1 MRKWTPLLCL
11 SACLLAQEGLGT
23 LLGRARTAR
32 DQGRMAEAI
41 QAYDAVLA
49 QAPEHETALLER
61 AQTLSWMGR
70 FPEAAAGY
78 LRFKQLHPRRALDAD
93 LRLAQVRAWANE
105 LPAALEV
112 LAPWVREGQAQAV
125 LDDAT
130 YRAWQGHLGDSLA
143 RLEAWLAIH
152 PEDRA
157 ALMAKARF
165 RSWTGRLKEA
175 RKDYETVLAKFPGDG
190 EARLGLARLALWLG
204 DPVEARTQLGKA
216 DPETRRGADGQ
227 LLEAQCAA
235 AEGRGR
241 AATEILK
248 HLARGGSAQRDA
260 QDALM
265 ENVSGNGPW
274 VELRQSRTDTN
285 EGLRTELPV
294 LRARV
299 PFLEGSAQLEL
310 GRNRLLFQDQERRST
325 LVGASLR
332 QNLGSRWRVSAGLQ
346 WHSDFGGEA
355 STAWNAGAGLRVMP
369 GLQLQVDT
377 ARSLLDFTPAA
388 TDHRGSIR
396 TVDLGL
402 AWVFGDGLDAV
413 NLGAGRGDLSVG
425 SRRTSFFASYERRFP
440 LSWIEFRGGLVG
452 RGFGYS
458 ETLPLGFFNP
468 ERFRY
473 LGLTTAAT
481 LKQARHYQLTLNLQA
496 GTQRVNDDPSQFGWA
511 YGVSGEWRLLDNRL
525 GLFGAWNAS
534 KAGLPVMQ
542 TTDPEAYREHT
553 LVFGLRWLG
562 KAY

>member
-1 MRKWTPLLCL
+1 MHRCLPLLCL
-11 SACLLAQEGLGT
+11 SACLLAQEGLGA
-23 LLGRARTAR
+23 LLGRARAAR
-32 DQGRMAEAI
+32 GQGHMPEAI
-41 QAYDAVLA
+41 AAYDAVLV

-78 LRFKQLHPRRALDAD
+78 LRFKQLHPKRALDAD
-93 LRLAQVRAWANE
+93 LRIAQVRAWADE
-105 LPAALEV
+105 LPAALET

-130 YRAWQGHLGDSLA
+130 YRAWQGRLGESLS
-143 RLEAWLAIH
+143 RLEVWLAAH
-152 PEDRA
+152 PNDRA
-157 ALMAKARF
+157 ALLAKARF

-204 DPVEARTQLGKA
+204 DPGEAKTQLGNA
-216 DPETRRGADGQ
+216 DPETRRSSDGQ
-227 LLEAQCAA
+227 MLEAQCEA
-235 AEGRGR
+235 AEGRGP
-241 AATEILK
+241 AATAILK
-248 HLARGGSAQRDA
+248 RLAKGGPAQREA
-260 QDALM
+260 QDALL

-274 VELRQSRTDTN
+274 VELRQNRTDTN

-299 PFLEGSAQLEL
+299 PFLEGFAQLEV
-310 GRNRLLFQDQERRST
+310 GRSRLLFQNLSRPST

-332 QNLGSRWRVSAGLQ
+332 QSLGSRWRVSAGLQ
-346 WHSDFGGEA
+346 QRTGFGGET
-355 STAWNAGAGLRVMP
+355 STAWNAGAGFRVMP
-369 GLQLQVDT
+369 GLQLQVDA

-388 TDHRGSIR
+388 VDHRGSIR

-402 AWVFGDGLDAV
+402 SWVFGEGLDTM
-413 NLGAGRGDLSVG
+413 NLGVGRGDLSAG

-440 LSWIEFRGGLVG
+440 LSWVEFRGGLVG

-473 LGLTTAAT
+473 LGLTTTAT
-481 LKQARHYQLTLNLQA
+481 FKQARHYQVTLNLQA

-511 YGVSGEWRLLDNRL
+511 YGVSGDWWILENRL

-534 KAGLPVMQ
+534 RAGLPVMQ
-542 TTDPEAYREHT
+542 ATDPEAYREHT